1 MQVSGLL
8 RRAARWTQASLVFA
22 SSLSSRYSVSV
33 SPVTSTLFS
42 RGTAQIS
49 LSSSSSSSLSFSR
62 RCFQSDG
69 SEYNGD
75 TTDVA
80 HGSVHLRKGARET
93 AVETVAAGQYA
104 EHKPRAI
111 MFVNRRPVEIIPQ
124 EENLLEVLE
133 REGIRV
139 PKFCYHPLLS
149 VAGNCRMCMVQLD
162 GTQNLVV
169 ACATVVMPGMS
180 VITDSRLV
188 RDAREGNVELI
199 LINHPNDC
207 PICEQATNCDLQNV
221 SMNYGSDIP
230 RYKEDK
236 KAVEDFYFD
245 PQTRVVLNRCIHCTR
260 CIRFLNE
267 HAQDFNLGQ
276 IGRGGLSEIS
286 TFLDELEVKTDNNM
300 PVSQLCP
307 VGSLNMTEAEE
318 NNAIADEYCRTAEA
332 SD

>member
-1 MQVSGLL
+1 MHRLAGRCPNAVAL
-8 RRAARWTQASLVFA
+8 
-22 SSLSSRYSVSV
+22 
-33 SPVTSTLFS
+33 LFS
-42 RGTAQIS
+42 TWQPLGYCFARRG
-49 LSSSSSSSLSFSR
+49 
-62 RCFQSDG
+62 FQSSG
-69 SEYNGD
+69 TVYNED
-75 TTDVA
+75 SDHFA
-80 HGSVHLRKGARET
+80 PDHSLRKDATEF
-93 AVETVAAGQYA
+93 AAEQVAAGQYA

-111 MFVNRRPVEIIPQ
+111 MFVNKRPVEIIPQ

-139 PKFCYHPLLS
+139 PKFCYHPILS
-149 VAGNCRMCMVQLD
+149 VAGNCRMCMVQVD

-169 ACATVVMPGMS
+169 ACATVVLPGMS
-180 VITDSRLV
+180 IITDSRLV

-221 SMNYGSDIP
+221 SMNYGTDIP
-230 RYKEDK
+230 RYREDK

-286 TFLDELEVKTDNNM
+286 TFLDELEIKTDHNM

-307 VGSLNMTEAEE
+307 VGKLYMGD
-318 NNAIADEYCRTAEA
+318 ADENEALLRELEQMESKETSSTSGTAA
-332 SD
+332 ALAGW